1 MFKKLTN
8 TLIALLIAVTSS
20 QLFAKNDVVYL
31 PYLNVTEFKQGLSV
45 VVDKDYNYGLID
57 IQGKELIKPQ
67 YDFMRIDDN
76 GAIYVEKQ
84 IGDEYKNWFIDQ
96 TGEKVDPK
104 QFDSVEKRTEQP
116 QKQQQKIVKN
126 TSPEVATVDYQAI
139 RRKYPAIKI
148 HKNKMISF
156 RSDDFDEYLWGLLDP
171 QGNEILPAKYQYI
184 HNSNL
189 SDDLLIVKSGR
200 YGYINLQGE
209 KVTPIKY
216 DMPDELK
223 GLAMLTTGDER
234 IFVNDKFQQVLP
246 PNSYD
251 DLLYKDED
259 NGLIFVKKNRL
270 EGAINEKGEVLIPTQ
285 FYKITYTKN
294 QFIIGELPPLD
305 YRMALFS
312 PKGKQLSQPIYVEI
326 EALPLAPYFMVRDNY
341 KLNLMDYSGKVLNLD
356 YCAYDDKS
364 IENAILVM
372 GCDEQKGIVDETGKE
387 LVKPQ
392 YKDVQIINKQLFIVE
407 NEQGLKGFVNRQGQH
422 TTDIIYEEISPFS
435 NGLTKVYTPDD
446 QWGFVNMQGE
456 VVIAKQPDYQ

>member
-1 MFKKLTN
+1 MVNKTFINLF
-8 TLIALLIAVTSS
+8 IALLLAVTSLP
-20 QLFAKNDVVYL
+20 LFAENDVVYL

-57 IQGKELIKPQ
+57 TQGKELIKPQ

-84 IGDEYKNWFIDQ
+84 IGDKYKNWFIDK
-96 TGEKVDPK
+96 TGKQVDPT
-104 QFDSVEKRTEQP
+104 QFDSVEKRTVQP
-116 QKQQQKIVKN
+116 QKQQEKRIENIPPK
-126 TSPEVATVDYQAI
+126 ADTVDYQAI

-184 HNSNL
+184 HDSNL

-200 YGYINLQGE
+200 YGYINLKGE

-216 DMPDELK
+216 DVPDEVK
-223 GLAMLTTGDER
+223 GFARLTTKEES

-246 PNSYD
+246 QNSYD
-251 DLLYKDED
+251 ELLYRDED

-305 YRMALFS
+305 YKMALFS
-312 PKGKQLSQPIYVEI
+312 PKGKQLSQPIYHEI
-326 EALPLAPYFMVRDNY
+326 TQMPLAPYFKVRNNK
-341 KLNLMDYSGKVLNLD
+341 KLNLMDYSGKVLDLD

-392 YKDVQIINKQLFIVE
+392 YKNVQIINKQLFIVE
-407 NEQGLKGFVNRQGQH
+407 NDHRYYL
-422 TTDIIYEEISPFS
+422 
-435 NGLTKVYTPDD
+435 
-446 QWGFVNMQGE
+446 
-456 VVIAKQPDYQ
+456 